1 MRRPEIRTKLL
12 ISKPLR
18 KSLGTIM
25 VEERVGQ
32 GVRRNGTV
40 LKTFRLPRN
49 LEFVLELEAKARGLS
64 LNALASMVFTKFVQ
78 WDRFAARFGYVAI
91 THETLRSLLDL
102 ADDEGLT
109 EAAQKVGAR
118 IPKEAVL
125 FWFKKV
131 NVDTFLSYLEN
142 VSKFGEQAEYECQ
155 TSGGDYTVTLRH
167 DHGIK
172 WSKWLKYSLDEALRN
187 MLGVV
192 AQFELTESEVV
203 CRFYARGG
211 SSHDSLK

>member
-1 MRRPEIRTKLL
+1 M
-12 ISKPLR
+12 S
-18 KSLGTIM
+18 
-25 VEERVGQ
+25 EEHVGQ
-32 GVRRNGTV
+32 GAKRNGTV
-40 LKTFRLPRN
+40 LKTFRLSRN

-64 LNALASMVFTKFVQ
+64 LNALVSMIFTKFVQ
-78 WDRFAARFGYVAI
+78 WDRFASRFGYLAI

-102 ADDEGLT
+102 ADDERLA
-109 EAAQKVGAR
+109 EAAQKVGAQ

-142 VSKFGEQAEYECQ
+142 VSKFGGHAEYECE

-172 WSKWLKYSLDEALRN
+172 WSKWLKYSVDEALRN

-203 CRFYARGG
+203 YRFYAPRGG
-211 SSHDSLK
+211 PTHDLPK